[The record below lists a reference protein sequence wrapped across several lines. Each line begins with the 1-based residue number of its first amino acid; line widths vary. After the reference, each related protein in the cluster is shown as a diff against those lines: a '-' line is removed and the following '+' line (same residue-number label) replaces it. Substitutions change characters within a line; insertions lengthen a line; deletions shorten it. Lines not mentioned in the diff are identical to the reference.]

1 MKWFDSVLLCEFPT
15 VEKIV
20 QGETWTDG
28 EWSSFSTAEFEAAA
42 AGDTCRSLLDLR
54 PSTEP

>member
-28 EWSSFSTAEFEAAA
+28 EWSKFSKAEFEVAATL
-42 AGDTCRSLLDLR
+42 DTGRNLLDLQPR
-54 PSTEP
+54 TEP